1 MLQSVGSQRAGTTEQ
16 LNDSNNKRYFACQ
29 FLENVMTTHSKILA
43 WRIPWTE
50 EPGGLQSRGG
60 KELVVVVK
68 LLSHVQLFAT
78 PRTVAYQAPPSMG
91 FSRQEYWSGLPFPS
105 PGDLPN
111 PEIEHVFCMVDSL
124 PTAPPGKHQ
133 KAPTLKKFHLVFI
146 FMF

>member
-1 MLQSVGSQRAGTTEQ
+1 MLRNICA
-16 LNDSNNKRYFACQ
+16 DAY
-29 FLENVMTTHSKILA
+29 
-43 WRIPWTE
+43 
-50 EPGGLQSRGG
+50 
-60 KELVVVVK
+60 
-68 LLSHVQLFAT
+68 LLSHVRLFAT
-78 PRTVAYQAPPSMG
+78 LWTVAQQVPLPMG